1 MTPDELR
8 QLFSEL
14 LEVDDLTTEDNFFDL
29 GGSSVLALRLLLE
42 VDKRWGVTLSLID
55 VLQQP
60 DRRTAWPGAWPRRQP
75 RTARSEDG
83 HHLGAG
89 ARPRPN
95 ARRPRS
101 PFAGRSIRAM
111 PA

>member
-1 MTPDELR
+1 MTPAELR

-55 VLQQP
+55 VLQNP
-60 DRRTAWPGAWPRRQP
+60 TA
-75 RTARSEDG
+75 TSLARCVAE
-83 HHLGAG
+83 A
-89 ARPRPN
+89 
-95 ARRPRS
+95 
-101 PFAGRSIRAM
+101 
-111 PA
+111 PASDSAV